1 MSVELN
7 ACVFVIGQVCVCVC
21 KSCAAPE
28 FLITVLAEGP

>member
-1 MSVELN
+1 MR
-7 ACVFVIGQVCVCVC
+7 VCNWASVCVC

>member
-7 ACVFVIGQVCVCVC
+7 ACVFVIGQVCVC